1 MKKISPI
8 SVILS
13 VFLILDGVGLLCG
26 AMFFNSIWNAERNR
40 CTQTTSGVVVDL
52 VEQTVYDRQSNDNT
66 YTYHLLVKYYVNDI
80 ECSAEDSVGYGR
92 NNCPYSIGDSVTVHY
107 NPDKLSEMYLND
119 GEDMSKV
126 PTVFNIIGGVLIGL
140 AILILVLSVFRSRNY
155 DTADS
160 EKHLTD

>member
-1 MKKISPI
+1 M
-8 SVILS
+8 
-13 VFLILDGVGLLCG
+13 
-26 AMFFNSIWNAERNR
+26 
-40 CTQTTSGVVVDL
+40 
-52 VEQTVYDRQSNDNT
+52 
-66 YTYHLLVKYYVNDI
+66 
-80 ECSAEDSVGYGR
+80 GYGR